1 MANVC
6 DYIKWRGDLN
16 LKKDEFNEID
26 GLILS
31 RLSYFPLEQL
41 LEKNE
46 EITIE
51 EFGKRFENA
60 DKTSLRILWEDDKK
74 LIPLL
79 SESERFGKMIVT
91 NIVNKFNKEEER
103 QFFAVTVLMPDNTL
117 FVSYRGTD
125 DTLVGWKEDFNMSFK
140 SHIASQ
146 LDSAKYINEVAKKYK
161 QKIRIGGHSKGGNLA
176 VYAATYAD
184 KSVKKR
190 IINVYNNDGPG
201 FMEEITE
208 TDEYKQAINK
218 VHTYIPQSSVIGRLL
233 NHEEKYTIVQS
244 VQKGLMQHDLY
255 SWQLEGKKLIS
266 LAEVTNESQ
275 FVDKTIKGW
284 LKEIE
289 PKQREAVVDAIFE
302 IINTTNANGRMVA
315 RLLTTVSQNEIERTS
330 ERTKIGLAGAI
341 KVGNIPNK
349 APFGYKRNNKKLV
362 PDPLTKDQVI
372 RIFNLYYEGNS
383 YQTIANIYNDEK
395 VFGKTN
401 WCDSTILK
409 ILTNE
414 IYKGDF
420 VHGRKTNNPTYYSN
434 VVEPL
439 VSKELW
445 EECQVQKRKNS
456 RNYKRDKEYLFLQK
470 LRCPKCNRILG
481 GNATRKKNGKVY
493 YYYQCNNCKI
503 TIKEPKIEETIKT
516 ILGDILEYDNVVNEF
531 FLPVLKSKVEDPKE
545 ELGKELKSLNTK
557 KERIKK
563 AYIDSLFTEKEFKE
577 ETKIIEEQIELIN
590 SKLLENEQTEQ
601 LNFTVSDI
609 LLKRDMDF
617 INKVKLPIS
626 YYAFND
632 NWDLLDRDIKADI
645 IMRYV
650 DDIELEMINNTY
662 EIKQVNFR
670 STFYSDFE
678 ELYKQGYIDRKR
690 PFTYDFNGICVDS
703 EVRYS
708 EYLPIKEVMQH
719 FYRLNECYEVNFY
732 KGTLYKETR
741 KLDIGPLLKN
751 EVPIRVFPLQA
762 NDNGN
767 KDWVSMGMFATK
779 NNPNDIKVNIRDLFE
794 VIPDNVTEEDFLNN
808 DENSSQE

>member
-6 DYIKWRGDLN
+6 DYVKWRGDLN

-41 LEKNE
+41 LEENE

-125 DTLVGWKEDFNMSFK
+125 NTIIGWKEDFNMSFK

-302 IINTTNANGRMVA
+302 IINTTNAN
-315 RLLTTVSQNEIERTS
+315 S
-330 ERTKIGLAGAI
+330 
-341 KVGNIPNK
+341 
-349 APFGYKRNNKKLV
+349 F
-362 PDPLTKDQVI
+362 
-372 RIFNLYYEGNS
+372 
-383 YQTIANIYNDEK
+383 
-395 VFGKTN
+395 
-401 WCDSTILK
+401 
-409 ILTNE
+409 
-414 IYKGDF
+414 
-420 VHGRKTNNPTYYSN
+420 
-434 VVEPL
+434 
-439 VSKELW
+439 KE
-445 EECQVQKRKNS
+445 
-456 RNYKRDKEYLFLQK
+456 
-470 LRCPKCNRILG
+470 
-481 GNATRKKNGKVY
+481 
-493 YYYQCNNCKI
+493 
-503 TIKEPKIEETIKT
+503 IKEKLFTDVRLMLKKYQSLDDESKKMIMEFFQILIRTAKNNAIEEI
-516 ILGDILEYDNVVNEF
+516 
-531 FLPVLKSKVEDPKE
+531 P
-545 ELGKELKSLNTK
+545 
-557 KERIKK
+557 
-563 AYIDSLFTEKEFKE
+563 
-577 ETKIIEEQIELIN
+577 
-590 SKLLENEQTEQ
+590 
-601 LNFTVSDI
+601 
-609 LLKRDMDF
+609 
-617 INKVKLPIS
+617 
-626 YYAFND
+626 AFNK
-632 NWDLLDRDIKADI
+632 I
-645 IMRYV
+645 
-650 DDIELEMINNTY
+650 
-662 EIKQVNFR
+662 
-670 STFYSDFE
+670 S
-678 ELYKQGYIDRKR
+678 
-690 PFTYDFNGICVDS
+690 
-703 EVRYS
+703 
-708 EYLPIKEVMQH
+708 
-719 FYRLNECYEVNFY
+719 
-732 KGTLYKETR
+732 
-741 KLDIGPLLKN
+741 
-751 EVPIRVFPLQA
+751 
-762 NDNGN
+762 
-767 KDWVSMGMFATK
+767 KD
-779 NNPNDIKVNIRDLFE
+779 
-794 VIPDNVTEEDFLNN
+794 
-808 DENSSQE
+808 